1 MNFKSKNKLVIGL
14 TGGMLSGKST
24 ALKVF
29 ARCGAFVLSCD
40 ELVREISA
48 RSSVQKK
55 ITDLFGKNDK
65 TFLTQKVFH
74 SAGARKKLENLL
86 HPLVLAEMKKRL
98 KEDKNKI
105 QVVEVPLLFEAGW
118 EKFFDCTLALMA
130 PDKNLKKRLSAR
142 QVKKE
147 DFEKRSAAQFSA
159 EKKVALADI
168 CLLNDGTVEH
178 LTQKV
183 QNLYQAF
190 TKIYQVK

>member
-1 MNFKSKNKLVIGL
+1 
-14 TGGMLSGKST
+14 MLSGKST

-29 ARCGAFVLSCD
+29 ARCGAFVLSPD

-74 SAGARKKLENLL
+74 SAGVRKKLENLL

-105 QVVEVPLLFEAGW
+105 QVYFLFNKFSRISTALLA
-118 EKFFDCTLALMA
+118 A
-130 PDKNLKKRLSAR
+130 PFLILSATH
-142 QVKKE
+142 QKLIP
-147 DFEKRSAAQFSA
+147 FSTL
-159 EKKVALADI
+159 KSRRILP
-168 CLLNDGTVEH
+168 T
-178 LTQKV
+178 
-183 QNLYQAF
+183 
-190 TKIYQVK
+190 